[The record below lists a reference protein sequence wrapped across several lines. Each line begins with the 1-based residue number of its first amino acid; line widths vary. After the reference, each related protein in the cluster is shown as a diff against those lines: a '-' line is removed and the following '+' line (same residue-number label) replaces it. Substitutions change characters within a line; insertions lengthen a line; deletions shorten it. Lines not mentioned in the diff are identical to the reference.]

1 MYMNS
6 YFCSYKYLTTL
17 GEYYNKKWKGYIYMK
32 NVPLLKSVTEK
43 IMSGD
48 AQYTVHHCILNKL
61 GKTKKSLFPR
71 TLLTK
76 IVS

>member
-1 MYMNS
+1 
-6 YFCSYKYLTTL
+6 LTTL